1 MAKRRKKTV
10 TKPIQGVGF
19 IMIDVENPNYN
30 PAHEGKAG
38 NPTKIS
44 AAYNPKE
51 SPAAWYKSKGI
62 IQLHEYQAASM
73 FRRLY
78 ERCGGS
84 GIKAIDYAKDVVDG
98 GQIASDGIT
107 ESKRAAA
114 ERLSYA
120 HDKLGRSGYLLVESV
135 CGQGFWV
142 KDLHPDQY
150 MQRKQMGVLRGCLDE
165 LAALWG
171 FKSRERFWRCA

>member
-1 MAKRRKKTV
+1 MAKKKKKV
-10 TKPIQGVGF
+10 VSKPVQGVGF
-19 IMIDVENPNYN
+19 VMVDVENPNYN

-38 NPTKIS
+38 NPTKIT

-62 IQLHEYQAASM
+62 IQAHEYQAASM
-73 FRRLY
+73 FRQLY

-84 GIKAIDYAKDVVDG
+84 GVKAFDYTKDPVDG
-98 GQIASDGIT
+98 GNVSDGIT
-107 ESKRAAA
+107 EGRMDAAKK
-114 ERLSYA
+114 LSDA
-120 HDKLGRSGYLLVESV
+120 HKKLGRSGYLLVESV
-135 CGQGFWV
+135 CGQGCWM
-142 KDLHPDQY
+142 KDIHPDQY